1 MDGRGETFSTILR
14 LLNLSR
20 SKITRL
26 IVVISILE
34 KSSFEKVGAT
44 YLAFV
49 FYAMISRV
57 YRSVSSVASEQSRK
71 EKRIFNSDLEV
82 EATLFAIYME
92 FCCFIVGSRIE
103 ARLFRDLRIY
113 ITRHFCSRNIL
124 V

>member
-26 IVVISILE
+26 IVVIVSILE

-49 FYAMISRV
+49 FYDLSCI
-57 YRSVSSVASEQSRK
+57 YQYVASEQSRK
-71 EKRIFNSDLEV
+71 EKRFLIWISKI
-82 EATLFAIYME
+82 EATCRVCLRSIWNFLVSSSNHESKLVY
-92 FCCFIVGSRIE
+92 SE
-103 ARLFRDLRIY
+103 ACVY
-113 ITRHFCSRNIL
+113 I
-124 V
+124 